1 MTCSFFAGALVVLLF
16 PVIFI
21 FWLTESKPQRAKRM
35 RKAGQTYKTIAA
47 AINVSPTT
55 ARRYAL
61 A

>member
-16 PVIFI
+16 PVLLLL
-21 FWLTESKPQRAKRM
+21 WATESKPQRAKRM